1 MKKLYCGILILAVLL
16 FSCSNPSAPST
27 TTTTN
32 PSDISEIAE
41 IQARNVTD
49 SGATTIPT
57 TALDVTAVVGEL
69 LDKLTDPVLNDFV
82 GLFQT
87 KAIGLKA
94 TETASVMRALNFAKD
109 LNTTLQSQLEKI
121 QTDAENFS
129 TTKNLS
135 GTIAVSGEN
144 IGNYFKFTQGAAAF
158 SVSAVTSNGLAIADD
173 IRNLQSVSGSGTA
186 TIAIDPNA
194 TALAASGSAI
204 KDLKFKLNIGGTGN
218 LSTKVVNNERVPD
231 RLTLDYAESLGFALS
246 VKNST
251 GTGGK
256 IIVKED
262 VDFNGYIE
270 AADLGSSDLE
280 GTAELFAPIITITV
294 KVYNDSDVLKFNKTY
309 SSIENFIN
317 DFAPTT

>member
-16 FSCSNPSAPST
+16 FSCSNPSGPS

-69 LDKLTDPVLNDFV
+69 LDTSTDPVLNDLV

-94 TETASVMRALNFAKD
+94 IGTVSVTRALNFAKD

-121 QTDAENFS
+121 QTDAESFS
-129 TTKNLS
+129 TTKNLA

-144 IGNYFKFTQGAAAF
+144 IGTYFKFTQGTAAF

-173 IRNLQSVSGSGTA
+173 MRNLQSVSGSGTA
-186 TIAIDPNA
+186 NIAIDPNA
-194 TALAASGSAI
+194 ATLAASGSAI
-204 KDLKFKLNIGGTGN
+204 KDLKFKLNVGGSGN

-270 AADLGSSDLE
+270 ADDLGSYDLE

-294 KVYNDSDVLKFNKTY
+294 KVYNDNDALKFSKTY
-309 SSIENFIN
+309 SSLDNLIN